1 MTSQSKMP
9 RNISTK
15 PENTN
20 GIGPVQVRPKS
31 NDSQD
36 LQVTCKQQDE
46 WPKPMKVRAEAMQ
59 LCRNPNCAA
68 LATGKTDDA
77 QLTLKNEPLA
87 EAKITG
93 LMQAETAKP
102 TAREPA
108 QKYKRASGEKATRTK
123 EKRELPG
130 AARLSVY
137 KHHDN
142 PVGNE
147 TNPQGTAC
155 TDIASHP
162 RHSLTPSSS
171 EHVSVMVLLCV

>member
-1 MTSQSKMP
+1 MG
-9 RNISTK
+9 TK
-15 PENTN
+15 PEKTN

-59 LCRNPNCAA
+59 LCRNPNCAV

-108 QKYKRASGEKATRTK
+108 TK
-123 EKRELPG
+123 
-130 AARLSVY
+130 
-137 KHHDN
+137 
-142 PVGNE
+142 
-147 TNPQGTAC
+147 
-155 TDIASHP
+155 I
-162 RHSLTPSSS
+162 
-171 EHVSVMVLLCV
+171 